1 MGKKYIDESWDFRT
15 SDTKTYT
22 HCYHAYPA
30 RMIPQV
36 TSRIIDKYAQ
46 DAALLFDPYCGS
58 GTSLVE
64 ANICGIDAIGTDINP
79 LAGLIAKAKTEVI
92 DLIKLD
98 KYLERFNDLN
108 FKIRFGLYR
117 KNGIKPPEIHN
128 IDFWFDKDIQEKLS
142 IIRNYI
148 WEIENGDIADFFKVA
163 FSETV
168 RECSWTRNSEFKL
181 YRMTER
187 QMKKFRPD
195 VFEIMISKLARN
207 RKGLKSFLDT
217 RPIEAVS
224 KIYNFNT
231 IDEIPSDILNREGAD
246 IVVTSP
252 PYGDSRTTVAYGQFS
267 RLSSQWLG
275 FENSN
280 QVDNQ
285 LMGGRR
291 KDEDITFKSNILNK
305 TINQIKEI
313 DKKRVKDVISFY
325 ADFESSINNVSKV
338 IKKGGYACYVVGN
351 RKVKGVIIPTDEIT
365 KDFFEAN
372 GFEHIETIIRNIPN
386 KKMPLKNSPSNVV
399 GILDSTMS
407 NEFIVVMRKG

>member
-1 MGKKYIDESWDFRT
+1 MAKKYIDESWDFRT
-15 SDTKTYT
+15 ADTKVYT

-36 TSRIIDKYAQ
+36 TGRIIDKYAQ

-64 ANICGIDAIGTDINP
+64 ANIRGINAIGTDINP
-79 LAGLIAKAKTEVI
+79 LAKLIAQAKTEVI
-92 DLIKLD
+92 DLDKLD
-98 KYLERFNDLN
+98 KYLERFNDLI
-108 FKIRFGLYR
+108 FKLRFGISK

-128 IDFWFDKDIQEKLS
+128 IDFWFDKTIQDKLA
-142 IIRNYI
+142 IIRKFI
-148 WEIENGDIADFFKVA
+148 WEKDSNDVADFFKVA

-181 YRMTER
+181 YRMTEN
-187 QMKKFRPD
+187 QMKRFNPD

-207 RKGLKSFLDT
+207 RNGLKSF
-217 RPIEAVS
+217 IETKGRASSRVFD
-224 KIYNFNT
+224 FNT
-231 IDEIPSDILNREGAD
+231 IDEIDADIIDRETVD

-267 RLSSQWLG
+267 RLSSEWLG
-275 FENSN
+275 FENSR

-291 KDEDITFKSNILNK
+291 KEGDITFQSNILNK
-305 TINQIKEI
+305 TIEEIKEI

-325 ADFESSINNVSKV
+325 ADYERSINNISRV
-338 IKKGGYACYVVGN
+338 IKAGGYACYVVGN
-351 RKVKGVIIPTDEIT
+351 RKVKGITIPTDEIT

-372 GFEHIETIIRNIPN
+372 GFSHIETIIRNIPN

-399 GILDSTMS
+399 GALEETMS
-407 NEFIVVMRKG
+407 NEYIVVMRKG